1 MDRPPTPGE
10 ILVKICGITNLDDAL
25 GVVKA
30 GADAIGFV
38 FAKSPRQV
46 RPAQVRAITAQ
57 LPPKFITVGL
67 FVNASL
73 DELVSCAITTGI
85 KAIQLHGEE
94 SAEEVRE
101 LARQLSFEVFDK
113 QGWPRLTKAFRL
125 RSETDL
131 AQLGNYDAAE
141 AFLIDAYVEG
151 KAGGT
156 GEKADW
162 GLAAKAK
169 EFGKPIILAGGLNP
183 ENVSSAIMQVR
194 PLGVDVSSGVEISP
208 GKKDAGKIKEF
219 IRQVRE
225 T

>member
-1 MDRPPTPGE
+1 MNRILAQGE
-10 ILVKICGITNLDDAL
+10 TLVKIEGITNLDDAL
-25 GVVKA
+25 CVVKA

-57 LPPKFITVGL
+57 LPPEFITVGI

-73 DELVSCAITTGI
+73 DEVVSCAITTGI

-94 SAEEVRE
+94 TAEEAKE
-101 LARQLSFEVFDK
+101 LARQLSLGEFDG

-125 RSETDL
+125 RSEADL
-131 AQLGNYDAAE
+131 AQLDNYDAAE

-162 GLAAKAK
+162 GLAVQAK
-169 EFGKPIILAGGLNP
+169 EFGKPVVLAGGLNP
-183 ENVSSAIMQVR
+183 ENVRSAIMQVR
-194 PLGVDVSSGVEISP
+194 PFGVDVSSGVEAAP
-208 GKKDAGKIKEF
+208 GKKDVAKIKEF

-225 T
+225 A